1 MIEILNPLFETYLN
15 FQFYELGINSQCEGI
30 NKTID
35 KLDIVF
41 KSEIKVK
48 KNF

>member
-48 KNF
+48 KIF